1 MGFAVK
7 RDFRKCAFLVALD
20 IPARAIVSMNSPFL
34 TRPAERQHR
43 WTTMTTR
50 SLFIYAVTF
59 LFSMMLLL
67 VFVESAVTR
76 QMQYDVDIVME
87 WQLMYFD
94 STPDNVLAD
103 AIQRHVENER
113 LHVKY
118 YGLFTA
124 DGRHVA
130 GDVTALPSQLSA
142 DKRGL
147 TLPQMLPVSGHQ
159 PPPVVRAMAERR
171 KNGDILLV
179 SRDVTNIAHIR
190 RAIINAFVVGGLF
203 CLVAGITLG
212 LAMNVRQMGRLSAIR
227 RVTLRIAQGDLNQRL
242 PTGGHDEIDML
253 SHLVNHMLDE
263 VERLISEVK
272 GACDGIAHDLR
283 TPLAHVVALLGSM
296 AQRADILGD
305 RSMSELVSHAQSETH
320 RLLERFRAILRI
332 AEIGALKRREGFGEV
347 QLGTLVQEVG
357 ELYEPLAES
366 HSIQFVLDVEPVPDI
381 QGDRSLLFEALSN
394 LVDNA
399 IKFTPEGGT
408 VRMALR
414 QMPAGPQVSV
424 ADTGPGIPAA
434 EREAVLQRLYR
445 GERTRHV
452 AGSGIGL
459 SIVSAVLRVHDF
471 TLSMASAEPGVRVM
485 IDCWSRRLG

>member
-1 MGFAVK
+1 M
-7 RDFRKCAFLVALD
+7 
-20 IPARAIVSMNSPFL
+20 VSMNSPFL
-34 TRPAERQHR
+34 TRPKERQYR

-50 SLFIYAVTF
+50 SLFIYTVTF
-59 LFSMMLLL
+59 LFSMLLLL

-76 QMQYDVDIVME
+76 QMEHEVDIVME

-94 STPDNVLAD
+94 STPDDVLGDTIESRLETA
-103 AIQRHVENER
+103 H
-113 LHVKY
+113 LHVSY
-118 YGLFTA
+118 FGLFTP

-130 GDVTALPSQLSA
+130 GDVTSLPSQLTA

-147 TLPQMLPVSGHQ
+147 TLPPKLLLSASH
-159 PPPVVRAMAERR
+159 PPPAMRAMAERR
-171 KNGDILLV
+171 RNGDILLV
-179 SRDVTNIAHIR
+179 SRDVTNISHIR
-190 RAIINAFVVGGLF
+190 RAIINAFVMGGLF
-203 CLVAGITLG
+203 CLVAGIALG
-212 LAMNVRQMGRLSAIR
+212 LAMSARQMGRLSAIR
-227 RVTLRIAQGDLNQRL
+227 RVTLQIAQGDLNQRL

-296 AQRADILGD
+296 AQRADTLNDG
-305 RSMSELVSHAQSETH
+305 SMSELVAHAQSETH

-347 QLGTLVQEVG
+347 QLAALVQEVG

-366 HSIQFVLDVEPVPDI
+366 RSIQFVADVEPVPNI
-381 QGDRSLLFEALSN
+381 EGDRSLLFEALSN
-394 LVDNA
+394 LLDNA

-408 VRMALR
+408 VRIALR
-414 QMPAGPQVSV
+414 MLPAGPQVSI
-424 ADTGPGIPAA
+424 ADTGPGIPPA
-434 EREAVLQRLYR
+434 EREAVRQRLYR
-445 GERTRHV
+445 GERTRHI

-471 TLSMASAEPGVRVM
+471 TLRMASAEPGVRVI